1 MPADSSKKKRC
12 QPASQA
18 LSTCGP
24 PASTLTLC
32 FLHSIL
38 PFFSFIHPFKKKAPA
53 SWPWCSKK
61 KKRAP
66 VTALLYMA
74 NHAQRLGSLTGAILN
89 NARRNGLMKTKL
101 KHGSW

>member
-1 MPADSSKKKRC
+1 MEISRENKRC

-38 PFFSFIHPFKKKAPA
+38 PIFSFIHPFKKQKPRRHGPGAA
-53 SWPWCSKK
+53 KT
-61 KKRAP
+61 KRAP

-89 NARRNGLMKTKL
+89 TARRNGLMKTKL